1 MQVSQATWRTSSPA
15 AEGLSAMAASGPQW
29 VLAFGNEDLLRS
41 AQPELSKVFV
51 HSDVEQI
58 IAVAE
63 ANNLA
68 KLGGHP
74 NIVNIYEVYEAEQCL
89 ILVLE
94 YMAGGELY
102 EQISQR
108 KRLTEAEVR

>member
-1 MQVSQATWRTSSPA
+1 MLV
-15 AEGLSAMAASGPQW
+15 
-29 VLAFGNEDLLRS
+29 
-41 AQPELSKVFV
+41 
-51 HSDVEQI
+51 
-58 IAVAE
+58 
-63 ANNLA
+63 
-68 KLGGHP
+68 KLDHP
-74 NIVNIYEVYEAEQCL
+74 SIVNIYEVYEAEQCL